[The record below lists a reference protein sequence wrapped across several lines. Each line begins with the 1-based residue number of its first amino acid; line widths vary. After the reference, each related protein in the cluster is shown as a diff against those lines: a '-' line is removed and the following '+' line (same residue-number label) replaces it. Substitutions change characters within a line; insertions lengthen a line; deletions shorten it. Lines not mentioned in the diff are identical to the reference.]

1 MLVEIIPKTYLF
13 LLQPLISR
21 IKTARKNKRIPKLL
35 YGSKTK
41 ISEPYNNEIPEHIP
55 SFEGKIINKEKR
67 TMATQFNIT
76 VKNSI
81 FWFIKSFGPNDRILF
96 TFEIIRIR
104 IAIEEI
110 ILKIILTFFEYTL

>member
-1 MLVEIIPKTYLF
+1 
-13 LLQPLISR
+13 
-21 IKTARKNKRIPKLL
+21 
-35 YGSKTK
+35 
-41 ISEPYNNEIPEHIP
+41 
-55 SFEGKIINKEKR
+55 
-67 TMATQFNIT
+67 MATQFNIT